1 MNYIKIKFFFL
12 LILSVPVFILI
23 ANLLISSTN
32 QPDIKNLNIPDMT
45 DFSFNTNSINES
57 SKNIKTTP
65 DFEYKLIGYRSG
77 NIDSSVILKKGNKE
91 FVVAKGEKLEGVYE
105 LVEVTKD
112 EIVFRNQE
120 KLYKIENLVGI
131 NLWNLIVNIKFFLLH
146 YYQ

>member
-1 MNYIKIKFFFL
+1 MNFIKIKNFFL

-23 ANLLISSTN
+23 ANLLLSFTN

-45 DFSFNTNSINES
+45 DFSFNTNSIDES

-65 DFEYKLIGYRSG
+65 DFEYQLIGYRSG
-77 NIDSSVILKKGNKE
+77 NMDSSVILKKGNKE

-131 NLWNLIVNIKFFLLH
+131 NL
-146 YYQ
+146 

>member
-23 ANLLISSTN
+23 INLLISSTN

-65 DFEYKLIGYRSG
+65 DFEYQLIGYRSG

-131 NLWNLIVNIKFFLLH
+131 NLWNLIINIKFFLLH

>member
-1 MNYIKIKFFFL
+1 MNFIKIKNFFL

-23 ANLLISSTN
+23 ANLLISFTN

-45 DFSFNTNSINES
+45 DFSFNTNSIDES

>member
-1 MNYIKIKFFFL
+1 MNFIKIKNFFL

-23 ANLLISSTN
+23 SNLLISFTN

-45 DFSFNTNSINES
+45 DFSFNTNSIDES

-131 NLWNLIVNIKFFLLH
+131 NL
-146 YYQ
+146 

>member
-1 MNYIKIKFFFL
+1 MSYTSELILYVMNFIKIKNIFL
-12 LILSVPVFILI
+12 IILSLPAFILI
-23 ANLLISSTN
+23 ANLLISFTN

-45 DFSFNTNSINES
+45 DFSFNTNSIDES

-65 DFEYKLIGYRSG
+65 DFEYQLIGYRSG

-131 NLWNLIVNIKFFLLH
+131 NL
-146 YYQ
+146 

>member
-1 MNYIKIKFFFL
+1 MNFIKIKNFFL
-12 LILSVPVFILI
+12 LILSVPVFILL
-23 ANLLISSTN
+23 ANLLISFTN

-45 DFSFNTNSINES
+45 DFSFNTNSIDES

-131 NLWNLIVNIKFFLLH
+131 NL
-146 YYQ
+146 

>member
-1 MNYIKIKFFFL
+1 MNFIKIKNFFL

-23 ANLLISSTN
+23 ANLLISFTN

-65 DFEYKLIGYRSG
+65 DFEYQLIGYRSG

-131 NLWNLIVNIKFFLLH
+131 NL
-146 YYQ
+146 

>member
-1 MNYIKIKFFFL
+1 MNFIKIKKFFL

-23 ANLLISSTN
+23 ANLLISFTN

-45 DFSFNTNSINES
+45 DFSFNTTSIDES

>member
-1 MNYIKIKFFFL
+1 MNFIKIKNFFL

-23 ANLLISSTN
+23 TNLLISFTN
-32 QPDIKNLNIPDMT
+32 QPNIKNLNIPDMT
-45 DFSFNTNSINES
+45 DFSFNTNSIDES

-77 NIDSSVILKKGNKE
+77 NTDSSVILKKGNKE

-131 NLWNLIVNIKFFLLH
+131 NL
-146 YYQ
+146 

>member
-23 ANLLISSTN
+23 ANLLISFTN

-45 DFSFNTNSINES
+45 DFSFNTNSVDES

-65 DFEYKLIGYRSG
+65 DFEYQLIGYRSG

-146 YYQ
+146 FC

>member
-1 MNYIKIKFFFL
+1 MNFIKIKNFFL
-12 LILSVPVFILI
+12 LLLSVPVFILI
-23 ANLLISSTN
+23 ANLLISFTN

-65 DFEYKLIGYRSG
+65 DFEYQLIGYRSG

-131 NLWNLIVNIKFFLLH
+131 NL
-146 YYQ
+146 

>member
-1 MNYIKIKFFFL
+1 MNFIKIKNFFL
-12 LILSVPVFILI
+12 LILFVPVFILI
-23 ANLLISSTN
+23 ANLLISFTN

-45 DFSFNTNSINES
+45 DFSFNTNSIDES

-131 NLWNLIVNIKFFLLH
+131 NL
-146 YYQ
+146 